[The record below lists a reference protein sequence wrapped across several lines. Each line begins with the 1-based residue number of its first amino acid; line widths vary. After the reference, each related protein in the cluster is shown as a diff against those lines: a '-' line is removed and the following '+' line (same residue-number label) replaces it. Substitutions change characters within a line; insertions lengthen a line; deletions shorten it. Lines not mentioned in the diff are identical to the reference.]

1 MVTEELQ
8 KAFSEYLTKCDEA
21 YLEYE
26 EKHSDA
32 CGAYSHCVMWD
43 RQSKDKLE
51 EYAREQFPGITDEQV
66 EYLRDAFDSWSFDME
81 PGHRFT
87 TIPAEQGCCV
97 ASYAIE
103 EVENQ
108 HEVKVIAE
116 ALDCEVEDVRKMVR
130 NEKDLGSHCIGTL
143 STFYTFDTFE
153 TYQCTDACWFAV
165 VPRSWFVETLEQY
178 EEELE

>member
-32 CGAYSHCVMWD
+32 GDAYTHCVMED
-43 RQSKDKLE
+43 RWSKDKLE

-66 EYLRDAFDSWSFDME
+66 EYLRDAFDVWSFDME

-87 TIPAEQGCCV
+87 TIPVGQGCCV
-97 ASYAIE
+97 AGYAIE

-116 ALDCEVEDVRKMVR
+116 ELDCGVEDVRAMVLA
-130 NEKDLGSHCIGTL
+130 ETYQCIG
-143 STFYTFDTFE
+143 SISKAMEDKFITFH

-165 VPRSWFVETLEQY
+165 VPRCWIEESLQQY
-178 EEELE
+178 EDDQE

>member
-21 YLEYE
+21 HLEYE

-32 CGAYSHCVMWD
+32 GYAYVHCVVED
-43 RQSKDKLE
+43 RHSKDKLE
-51 EYAREQFPGITDEQV
+51 EYAREQFPGLTDEQV
-66 EYLRDAFDSWSFDME
+66 EYLRDAFDEWSFDME

-87 TIPAEQGCCV
+87 TIPVEQGCCV

-108 HEVKVIAE
+108 HEVKAIAD
-116 ALDCEVEDVRKMVR
+116 ALDCEVEDVWEMVTIEKNR
-130 NEKDLGSHCIGTL
+130 NNHCIGTL
-143 STFYTFDTFE
+143 FAKGTFE

-165 VPRSWFVETLEQY
+165 VPRSWFLETLEQY
-178 EEELE
+178 EEEQE

>member
-1 MVTEELQ
+1 ME
-8 KAFSEYLTKCDEA
+8 
-21 YLEYE
+21 
-26 EKHSDA
+26 
-32 CGAYSHCVMWD
+32 D
-43 RQSKDKLE
+43 RRSKDKLE

-116 ALDCEVEDVRKMVR
+116 ALDCEVDDVRVMVIAV
-130 NEKDLGSHCIGTL
+130 KDKGSDHCIGHIYRPE
-143 STFYTFDTFE
+143 SFDTFE
-153 TYQCTDACWFAV
+153 TYQATDACWFAV
-165 VPRSWFVETLEQY
+165 VPRSWFTETLEQY
-178 EEELE
+178 EEEQE

>member
-21 YLEYE
+21 HLEYE

-32 CGAYSHCVMWD
+32 GDAYVHCVEED

-66 EYLRDAFDSWSFDME
+66 EYLRDAFDNWSFDME

-97 ASYAIE
+97 A
-103 EVENQ
+103 
-108 HEVKVIAE
+108 
-116 ALDCEVEDVRKMVR
+116 
-130 NEKDLGSHCIGTL
+130 G
-143 STFYTFDTFE
+143 
-153 TYQCTDACWFAV
+153 
-165 VPRSWFVETLEQY
+165 
-178 EEELE
+178 